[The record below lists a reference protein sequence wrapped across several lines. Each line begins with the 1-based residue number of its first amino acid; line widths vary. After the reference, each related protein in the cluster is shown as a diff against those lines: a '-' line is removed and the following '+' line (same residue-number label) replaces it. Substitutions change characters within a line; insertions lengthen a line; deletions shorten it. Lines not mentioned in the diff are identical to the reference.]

1 MDNEILK
8 RILETQEAMAKSQEA
23 IFSELKELKQGQA
36 KLEGSVTKL
45 EGSVAKLEGSVA
57 KLEESVDRLHGSV
70 AVIENDHGKSLG
82 VLHNEFKYVRET
94 FDRIEPVVE
103 KTALDVAILT
113 TSVSV
118 HSDKFTALKAA
129 I

>member
-36 KLEGSVTKL
+36 KLEGSVT
-45 EGSVAKLEGSVA
+45 KLEGSVA